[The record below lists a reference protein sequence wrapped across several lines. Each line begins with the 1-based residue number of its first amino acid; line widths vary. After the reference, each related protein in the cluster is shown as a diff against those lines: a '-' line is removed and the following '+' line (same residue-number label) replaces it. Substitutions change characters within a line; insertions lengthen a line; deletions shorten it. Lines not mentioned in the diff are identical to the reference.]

1 MKKLLL
7 SIVLG
12 VVTGVSMLGSNLVE
26 DTKPKKQPRPVYI
39 LRLGEDRTIKT
50 KIVGTLRHS
59 MVYSGSTLDSNFTV
73 FIPIIP
79 GNNGLDFD
87 KVEVEIRPK
96 VVKDKKESVRVVRF
110 DK

>member
-50 KIVGTLRHS
+50 KIVGTLRHL

>member
-12 VVTGVSMLGSNLVE
+12 LLVVNVSGSIL
-26 DTKPKKQPRPVYI
+26 DTKPKGKPRPVYI
-39 LRLGEDRTIKT
+39 LRLGEDRAIKT

-79 GNNGLDFD
+79 GNGGLDFD

-96 VVKDKKESVRVVRF
+96 KIKDKKESVRVVRF

>member
-59 MVYSGSTLDSNFTV
+59 VVYSGMTQDSSFVV
-73 FIPIIP
+73 FIPLIP
-79 GNNGLDFD
+79 GNGGLDFD
-87 KVEVEIRPK
+87 KVEVEITERKKVKKEQSIK
-96 VVKDKKESVRVVRF
+96 VVRSDR
-110 DK
+110 

>member
-1 MKKLLL
+1 MRKLLL

-12 VVTGVSMLGSNLVE
+12 LLVVNVSGSVL

-39 LRLGEDRTIKT
+39 LRLGKDRAIKT

-96 VVKDKKESVRVVRF
+96 VEKNKDNSPRIVRF